1 MLWYDYSC
9 LPQPP
14 RTPAE
19 ETLFRQGLNS
29 LVACQMLGHTLIL
42 LDDAE
47 DYLQRAWCALE
58 ALVADRW
65 QRVLPL
71 AGGAQVKS
79 PNGAV
84 EAHLD
89 HLMADRPHLVWRA
102 LLDTEV
108 FKVQT
113 LSDCLRRLRL
123 DATDPADLPFVY
135 ALLKQQGAPD
145 KIHVD
150 PSELLTGVLP
160 LPRTRDGRHAVAV
173 LDTNRHVGDEGIVPI
188 ASLDWTGCLEV
199 GDRATMET
207 ASLRSVPSSGQGP
220 ATHVAVIAAC
230 EGEAVLIADW
240 VVSHRAALE
249 QVLDL
254 RVVAVSWLASD
265 AAPVG
270 HFVEASLRAVA
281 VPEPVWVLVGHEQRL
296 FRSHAVQLILRS
308 AVAAGVTVLDLD
320 IGGTEGNIRRRSADA
335 EDSASTVPLPSGG
348 FPRHEGGLFRS
359 DLVRELLGRHG

>member
-207 ASLRSVPSSGQGP
+207 ASLRSVPSSGQM
-220 ATHVAVIAAC
+220 AA
-230 EGEAVLIADW
+230 
-240 VVSHRAALE
+240 
-249 QVLDL
+249 
-254 RVVAVSWLASD
+254 
-265 AAPVG
+265 
-270 HFVEASLRAVA
+270 HFS
-281 VPEPVWVLVGHEQRL
+281 
-296 FRSHAVQLILRS
+296 
-308 AVAAGVTVLDLD
+308 
-320 IGGTEGNIRRRSADA
+320 
-335 EDSASTVPLPSGG
+335 PLPSSYNAL
-348 FPRHEGGLFRS
+348 PPPPCRPDA
-359 DLVRELLGRHG
+359 DLWSSPPLRGPSTSPTSCPGASPASPLRPLQG